1 VVSNRRRIKLLI
13 AAHSG
18 SRGGAEYCLDTLL
31 EHLDRERFEAQV
43 LFAWDGP
50 MAHEARRRGYPVE
63 IWPWA
68 WWMGYEPSGWHVRN
82 ALLGSLGRAGRLV
95 RRLRQEGI
103 DVVYTNTA
111 VLFEPALAAR
121 WAGVAH
127 VWHVHEILGPHSMRP
142 HLLPWRW
149 MVRWIGRW
157 SERVIFESHTARQ
170 CCQGLIPQE
179 KMRVVYNSVRWDP
192 DSLGEGERNTSPP
205 VGEPGSSQAKPGEG
219 EKDSPL
225 TQPAAQATLSHGG
238 EREKDASALVGEPG
252 GAKRS
257 RVRGSKED
265 EGLLSSPPHPNP
277 LPPGERE
284 GSSPHPASLN
294 SWPPSPA
301 VIRGEID
308 LWPGRPERPGR
319 VCRFVWIGRLS
330 QRKDPLCFLQAA
342 AQMHQSQRCQFL
354 LAGEGPLE
362 SQVRQTIG
370 RLGLADRCQL
380 LPFQEDIRPILQEAD
395 VLVLTSQEES
405 FGLVLVEAGAFG
417 LPVIATRTQ
426 GPTEIVLDGQTG
438 LLVPVAD
445 PAALAT
451 AMDRLAADPAQ
462 RRRMGQAGAERVRQL
477 FHPVQNTRQ
486 IEQILLEAAEKK
498 QRTL

>member
-31 EHLDRERFEAQV
+31 EHLDRERFEVQV

-50 MAHEARRRGYPVE
+50 MAHEARKRGDRVE

-82 ALLGSLGRAGRLV
+82 VLLGGLWRVVRLA

-121 WAGVAH
+121 CAGVPH
-127 VWHVHEILGPHSMRP
+127 VWHVHEILGPQSMRP

-149 MVRWIGRW
+149 MVRRIGRW

-179 KMRVVYNSVRWDP
+179 KMRVVYNAVRFP
-192 DSLGEGERNTSPP
+192 VAEESPSPGLAEGQTALSRPGRGEK
-205 VGEPGSSQAKPGEG
+205 EPG
-219 EKDSPL
+219 
-225 TQPAAQATLSHGG
+225 
-238 EREKDASALVGEPG
+238 
-252 GAKRS
+252 
-257 RVRGSKED
+257 
-265 EGLLSSPPHPNP
+265 
-277 LPPGERE
+277 
-284 GSSPHPASLN
+284 
-294 SWPPSPA
+294 
-301 VIRGEID
+301 
-308 LWPGRPERPGR
+308 PGRPERPGR

-380 LPFQEDIRPILQEAD
+380 VPFQEDIRPILQEAD

>member
-1 VVSNRRRIKLLI
+1 MSQAKRLKLLI

-50 MAHEARRRGYPVE
+50 MAHEARRRGYRVE

-68 WWMGYEPSGWHVRN
+68 WWMGYEPSAWHLRN
-82 ALLGSLGRAGRLV
+82 ALLGSLGRVVRLV
-95 RRLRQEGI
+95 RRIRQDRI

-111 VLFEPALAAR
+111 VLFEPVLAAR
-121 WAGVAH
+121 WAGVPH
-127 VWHVHEILGPHSMRP
+127 VWHVHEILGPQSMRP

-149 MVRWIGRW
+149 MVQRIGRW
-157 SERVIFESHTARQ
+157 SERVIFESQAARQ
-170 CCQGLIPQE
+170 CCLGLIPEE
-179 KMRVVYNSVRWDP
+179 KMRVVYNSVRFP
-192 DSLGEGERNTSPP
+192 VAEESPS
-205 VGEPGSSQAKPGEG
+205 PGLAFGQTA
-219 EKDSPL
+219 
-225 TQPAAQATLSHGG
+225 LSREV
-238 EREKDASALVGEPG
+238 EREKDASPLVGEAG
-252 GAKRS
+252 GVKRS

-265 EGLLSSPPHPNP
+265 EGLFSSPPPPNP
-277 LPPGERE
+277 LPPGER
-284 GSSPHPASLN
+284 GGQKPPHPVWPSAK
-294 SWPPSPA
+294 PPSPA
-301 VIRGEID
+301 EGRGEKEPG
-308 LWPGRPERPGR
+308 PGRPERPGPA
-319 VCRFVWIGRLS
+319 CRFVWIGRLS

-362 SQVRQTIG
+362 SQVRQAIG
-370 RLGLADRCQL
+370 WLGLADRCQL

-417 LPVIATRTQ
+417 LPVVATRTQ

-445 PAALAT
+445 PAGLAA
-451 AMDRLAADPAQ
+451 AMDRLAADPNL

-477 FHPVQNTRQ
+477 FHPVRNTRQ